1 MEWILTAAALIVLGV
16 VAMARRGRRAPQL
29 DLVQR
34 IGVGDLSDVHA
45 AVRDGERVVVKI
57 PRGSGLDDLLVHEFA
72 VLADL
77 RARAGESSYSKYLPE
92 PVELGVLRW
101 KDGFRTAEEIR
112 ARYPGGLDGRHVA
125 WMFKRTLEIL
135 GFAHRAGW
143 VHGAVLPPH
152 LLFHPE
158 DHGLLLVGWTHATRV
173 PEPIRFVPDAYGAWY
188 PPEIRGRRP
197 ATPSVDLYLAAR
209 SMIHL
214 AGGDAVRGEPPKS
227 LPPEIRR
234 FLEACLLESPGARG
248 QDAWQLHEE
257 FTRVLEGVYGPPK
270 FVPLVMT

>member
-1 MEWILTAAALIVLGV
+1 MEWILGAAALIVLGV
-16 VAMARRGRRAPQL
+16 IATARRRARRL

-34 IGVGDLSDVHA
+34 IGIGDLSDVHV
-45 AVRDGERVVVKI
+45 AVRNGERLVVKI
-57 PRGSGLDDLLVHEFA
+57 PRAAGLGDLLAHEFS

-77 RARAGESSYSKYLPE
+77 RARAGESSYARYLPE

-112 ARYPGGLDGRHVA
+112 ARYPGGLDGRHIA
-125 WMFKRTLEIL
+125 WMFKRTLEVL

-143 VHGAVLPPH
+143 IHGAVLPPH

-158 DHGLLLVGWTHATRV
+158 DHGLLLVGWTQATRV
-173 PEPIRFVPDAYGAWY
+173 QAPIRFVPASYENWY
-188 PPEIRGRRP
+188 PPEIRGRQP
-197 ATPSVDLYLAAR
+197 ASPSVDLYLAAR

-214 AGGDAVRGEPPKS
+214 AGGDAVRGAAPKS

-234 FLEACLLESPGARG
+234 FLEACLLESPGARC

-257 FTRVLEGVYGPPK
+257 FTRVLEGVYGPPQ